1 VTVVVDASVVVA
13 ALIEPGATGVWAEDL
28 IGEGDLAAPHLL
40 PFEVVSALR
49 RLAAQGHI
57 SGDVASLA
65 RLDLAA
71 LPIELFPYSACATR
85 VWELRDNLTP
95 YDASYVALA
104 ESLGAELA
112 TIDRKLTMAAGA
124 RCAFRTPGGSS

>member
-1 VTVVVDASVVVA
+1 MTVVVDASVVVA
-13 ALIEPGATGVWAEDL
+13 SMVEPGATGAWAVNL
-28 IGEGDLAAPHLL
+28 LGQGDLAAPHLL

-49 RLAAQGHI
+49 RLAARGEI

-65 RLDLAA
+65 RLDLAT
-71 LPIELFPYSACATR
+71 LPIELFPYSACADR
-85 VWELRDNLTP
+85 VWELRDNLTS

-112 TIDRKLTMAAGA
+112 TIDRKLTAAAGA
-124 RCAFRTPGGSS
+124 RCRFRTP